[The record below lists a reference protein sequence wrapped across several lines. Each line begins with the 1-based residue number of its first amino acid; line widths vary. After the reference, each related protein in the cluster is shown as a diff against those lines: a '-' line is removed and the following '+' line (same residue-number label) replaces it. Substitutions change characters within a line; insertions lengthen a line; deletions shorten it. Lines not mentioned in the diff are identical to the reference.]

1 MNGVMLT
8 IHAKGN
14 RPTVE
19 SVRSRYGLTVA
30 ELDEN
35 FGVVEIDLDEG
46 LFTILVADSAA
57 TKVHSGSGWE
67 VEGPYS
73 NLLIEPFGP
82 PSAVR
87 KCR

>member
-1 MNGVMLT
+1 MLT
-8 IHAKGN
+8 IRAKGK

-19 SVRSRYGLTVA
+19 SVRSLYGLTAA

-35 FGVVEIDLDEG
+35 FGVVEIDPDEG

-57 TKVHSGSGWE
+57 TKVQSGSGWE

-73 NLLIEPFGP
+73 NPRIEPFGP
-82 PSAVR
+82 PSALQT
-87 KCR
+87 